1 MNIALKLW
9 CLLHPYA
16 LNHTFHV
23 RRLKCPS
30 HGFTLPPEESRA
42 RHLWQWDFWVFYSP
56 QANPPA
62 PLPRPPPRPR
72 NWSNRKWSQVGEW
85 VRRRGW
91 CWIYIFIA
99 KTEQCWLNLTWVT
112 FSGSGHWF
120 VLISVK
126 FCRRDS
132 GQRREVWRDALNTA
146 SIKIMFSHCFSSGLM
161 TLLKIH

>member
-1 MNIALKLW
+1 MNISLKLW
-9 CLLHPYA
+9 YPLHPYA

-42 RHLWQWDFWVFYSP
+42 RHSWQWDLWVFYSP
-56 QANPPA
+56 QANPLA
-62 PLPRPPPRPR
+62 PLPTRLQ
-72 NWSNRKWSQVGEW
+72 NWSNHKWSQVGEW
-85 VRRRGW
+85 VWSTGGW
-91 CWIYIFIA
+91 SRIYIFIA

-112 FSGSGHWF
+112 FSGSRHWF

-126 FCRRDS
+126 LCQRDR
-132 GQRREVWRDALNTA
+132 GQKRGVWRDALNTA

-161 TLLKIH
+161 TLLNVH